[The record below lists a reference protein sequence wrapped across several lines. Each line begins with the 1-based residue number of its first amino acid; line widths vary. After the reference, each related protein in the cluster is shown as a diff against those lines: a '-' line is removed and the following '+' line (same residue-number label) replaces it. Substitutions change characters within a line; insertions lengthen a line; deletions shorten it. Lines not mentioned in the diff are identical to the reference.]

1 MLPFW
6 HFILSFI
13 NYQLS
18 LWCVNIY
25 EVVAS
30 IFILQGIVGSDSSN
44 KTAFVRRF
52 VQGPDLMNCSSVREN
67 SDCRVKCKLQVD
79 GKWKL
84 LLLREETGNPSKQ
97 VCYVVVAIC
106 LYYIHWVPTCPLTF
120 CLQCCYC
127 TQPLLI
133 IFYLFVPIQ
142 LVLWADIILLVFSYA
157 DEQSLLVL
165 GDCYRSIQDY
175 RQENYDI
182 PILMVGVQGKLM
194 FAFC

>member
-1 MLPFW
+1 M
-6 HFILSFI
+6 
-13 NYQLS
+13 
-18 LWCVNIY
+18 
-25 EVVAS
+25 VAD
-30 IFILQGIVGSDSSN
+30 IFSQGIVGSDSSN

-84 LLLREETGNPSKQ
+84 LLLREETGTPTKQ
-97 VCYVVVAIC
+97 VCCDLNMFMWCAFCTC
-106 LYYIHWVPTCPLTF
+106 LLLTF
-120 CLQCCYC
+120 CLHCCYC

-133 IFYLFVPIQ
+133 FSLLVFVWLQ

-165 GDCYRSIQDY
+165 GDCYKSIQDY

-182 PILMVGVQGKLM
+182 PILMVGVQGSVFVKILFLLVM
-194 FAFC
+194 SLT